1 MNMALNPSVFI
12 VMMNLIPASI
22 ILNILVVVVLI
33 RDKKLQVR
41 HALLISLAM
50 TDICAGTIGFPLETF
65 TFSESTCLVA
75 GYLVTFFSLVSISH
89 LVGLAIERLISISM
103 PFQSS
108 SMFQKKRYATMFVG
122 LCWSY
127 GALWATLP
135 WFGWGRY
142 AYESKTA
149 HRCSID
155 ILSQNKTYISY
166 NYALLFFCYVI
177 PIFVM
182 LISFVFIKREM
193 GKMLHKIK
201 NSTGKNS
208 KSTNATVK
216 QERTFTLVVAVMLM
230 SFLLAWTP
238 YAVCVFLVSTNIDVS
253 PVMLNVSAYLGKSSC
268 VHNPII
274 YVFLYK
280 HFRKQ
285 LLKVFLCCFCIS
297 SNSVMPHSNTK
308 VSSQVKE
315 QNVSVID
322 SRVTRL

>member
-135 WFGWGRY
+135 WFG
-142 AYESKTA
+142 
-149 HRCSID
+149 
-155 ILSQNKTYISY
+155 
-166 NYALLFFCYVI
+166 
-177 PIFVM
+177 
-182 LISFVFIKREM
+182 
-193 GKMLHKIK
+193 
-201 NSTGKNS
+201 
-208 KSTNATVK
+208 
-216 QERTFTLVVAVMLM
+216 
-230 SFLLAWTP
+230 
-238 YAVCVFLVSTNIDVS
+238 
-253 PVMLNVSAYLGKSSC
+253 
-268 VHNPII
+268 
-274 YVFLYK
+274 
-280 HFRKQ
+280 
-285 LLKVFLCCFCIS
+285 
-297 SNSVMPHSNTK
+297 
-308 VSSQVKE
+308 
-315 QNVSVID
+315 
-322 SRVTRL
+322 